1 MAEQDCPLCGNKCEF
16 STDLSKVEYTI
27 HCKNC
32 YPFQTANSLE
42 CTDRK
47 EMRKRYN
54 MVYEFLSK
62 TMYEKTNKGDL
73 YKFYYKSLDKHMDY
87 DPMLINVAELM
98 KNYPK
103 NIGEKLNRIVL
114 NISRKFP
121 NIGEKIVFG
130 NLHKSLM
137 FTEAEYV
144 KTDEHQKI
152 SNISKNDD
160 EKSALISYLKASG
173 LISFFHE
180 PTDTG
185 QGYKLTA
192 KAWELVA
199 ELTKKQKEINQGFMA
214 MEFSN
219 ETETIS
225 NSFKIAIDACGYTSK
240 RIDEKEHNNQIV
252 PEILY
257 EIKQSKFI
265 VVDVTCPN
273 YGAYYEAGYAEA
285 LGKQVIICC
294 RKNEFDDIKKKPH
307 FDISQKSMIVW
318 ENEEELVEKLK
329 KRIQATV
336 GLENEAKI

>member
-1 MAEQDCPLCGNKCEF
+1 MAEQDCPLCGNKCEI
-16 STDLSKVEYTI
+16 SIDLSKVEYTI

-32 YPFQTANSLE
+32 YSFQTANSLE
-42 CTDRK
+42 CADKT

-54 MVYEFLSK
+54 MVYESLSK
-62 TMYEKTNKGDL
+62 IMYEKTNKGNL

-121 NIGEKIVFG
+121 SIGGKISSKD
-130 NLHKSLM
+130 LHKSLM
-137 FTEAEYV
+137 FTEAEYEDNE
-144 KTDEHQKI
+144 KRK
-152 SNISKNDD
+152 SMNIPKPDS
-160 EKSALISYLKASG
+160 EITALRSYLKDGG
-173 LISFFHE
+173 LISSFYEEH
-180 PTDTG
+180 DNY
-185 QGYKLTA
+185 QDYKLTA
-192 KAWELVA
+192 KAWELIA
-199 ELTKKQKEINQGFMA
+199 ELTKKQKEMNQGFIA
-214 MEFSN
+214 MSFSD
-219 ETETIS
+219 ETEAIS
-225 NSFKIAIDACGYTSK
+225 NSFKIAIDACGYVPK

-252 PEILY
+252 PEIFY
-257 EIKQSKFI
+257 EIEQSKFI
-265 VVDVTCPN
+265 VVDVTYQN
-273 YGAYYEAGYAEA
+273 DGAYYEAGYAQA

-294 RKNEFDDIKKKPH
+294 RKNEFNDKKPH